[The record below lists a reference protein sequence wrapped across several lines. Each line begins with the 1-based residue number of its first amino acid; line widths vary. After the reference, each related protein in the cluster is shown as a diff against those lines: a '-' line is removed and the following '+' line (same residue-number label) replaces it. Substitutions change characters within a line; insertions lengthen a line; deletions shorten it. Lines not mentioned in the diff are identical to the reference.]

1 MRCLS
6 RHVKAWP
13 LVACLCVPSLLAAST
28 SSAWA
33 QGRAKKTAPAK
44 NVAPADDGNLQN
56 TLSWEDKVMGPET
69 NKKIDLKKI
78 EELQAKEKAR
88 REKAE
93 KDDKERRER
102 EAAQA
107 AQRKD
112 VAAPATKEVEVEEA
126 PVPVKPAVKHDDA
139 FVDKLMNDKG
149 GPKKKVSQGP
159 DDVDQLLA
167 KVKDNK
173 GGAPAAKKND
183 SVDQLLTSAEKQP
196 TRTTVTRPSPALQT
210 TKSDE
215 EAAREEA
222 LRALAAAQAKLAADR
237 AKQRQQPA
245 VPDAAVLKARM
256 AAENGEAAAP
266 APKKAAPTLTT
277 TSTPASASSDSWSD
291 PFTTTDSPRGHK
303 GALKHGKG
311 PANGAKGGWGDPFDS
326 GGGKARPGGKAAGK
340 GQKKTKDPNW
350 SDPFA

>member
-1 MRCLS
+1 MAVS
-6 RHVKAWP
+6 WTTSA
-13 LVACLCVPSLLAAST
+13 VAAPH
-28 SSAWA
+28 
-33 QGRAKKTAPAK
+33 RAKKVAATTKAAPAK
-44 NVAPADDGNLQN
+44 AKTASDDGNIQN

-78 EELQAKEKAR
+78 EELQAKEIAR

-112 VAAPATKEVEVEEA
+112 VAAPASKEVVVEEA

-159 DDVDQLLA
+159 DDVDDLLA
-167 KVKDNK
+167 KVKDK
-173 GGAPAAKKND
+173 PAPGAPKGRND

-196 TRTTVTRPSPALQT
+196 NRTTVTRPSAAMQT

-215 EAAREEA
+215 EAAREET

-237 AKQRQQPA
+237 ARQKQQPS
-245 VPDAAVLKARM
+245 VPDSAVLKARAM
-256 AAENGEAAAP
+256 ATESDGTGAA
-266 APKKAAPTLTT
+266 KKTAAPTLTT
-277 TSTPASASSDSWSD
+277 TSSPAGGSGDWNDSFGGD
-291 PFTTTDSPRGHK
+291 GHNQK
-303 GALKHGKG
+303 GGTLKHGKA
-311 PANGAKGGWGDPFDS
+311 PAGAKSGWGDPFDA
-326 GGGKARPGGKAAGK
+326 GGGKNKPAGKANGK

-350 SDPFA
+350 NDPFA

>member
-6 RHVKAWP
+6 RHVKVWP
-13 LVACLCVPSLLAAST
+13 LVACLCVPSAMAVSWTTSAVAAPH
-28 SSAWA
+28 
-33 QGRAKKTAPAK
+33 RAKKVAATTKAAPAK
-44 NVAPADDGNLQN
+44 AKTASDDGNIQN

-78 EELQAKEKAR
+78 EELQAKEMAR

-93 KDDKERRER
+93 KEDKERRER

-112 VAAPATKEVEVEEA
+112 VAAPASKEVVVEEA

-159 DDVDQLLA
+159 DDVDDLLA
-167 KVKDNK
+167 KVKDK
-173 GGAPAAKKND
+173 PAPGAPKGRND

-196 TRTTVTRPSPALQT
+196 TRTTVTRPSPAMQT

-237 AKQRQQPA
+237 ARQKQQLA
-245 VPDAAVLKARM
+245 VPDAAVLKARAM
-256 AAENGEAAAP
+256 AADNDGSA
-266 APKKAAPTLTT
+266 KKTTLTT
-277 TSTPASASSDSWSD
+277 TSSPAAGSDA
-291 PFTTTDSPRGHK
+291 FNDSFGNDSHN
-303 GALKHGKG
+303 GGSVKHGKT
-311 PANGAKGGWGDPFDS
+311 PAGAKSGWGDPFDA
-326 GGGKARPGGKAAGK
+326 GGGKNKPAGKANGK

-350 SDPFA
+350 NDPFA

>member
-13 LVACLCVPSLLAAST
+13 LVACLCVPSLLAASV

-33 QGRAKKTAPAK
+33 QGKAKKSAK
-44 NVAPADDGNLQN
+44 DVATTDDGNLQN

-112 VAAPATKEVEVEEA
+112 VAAPASKEVEVEEA

-149 GPKKKVSQGP
+149 GPKKKVASQGS

-173 GGAPAAKKND
+173 GGAPVAKSKND

-237 AKQRQQPA
+237 AKQRQQPS

-256 AAENGEAAAP
+256 AADNGSAAAP
-266 APKKAAPTLTT
+266 TPKKTAPTLTT

-326 GGGKARPGGKAAGK
+326 GGAKGRPAGKASGK

-350 SDPFA
+350 NDPFA